1 METSFSFLGKQMEQL
16 EIGSSYQRIQ
26 LNCLPLVGLCVAQVT
41 TDHADGF
48 DET

>member
-1 METSFSFLGKQMEQL
+1 METCFSFLGKQMEQL

-26 LNCLPLVGLCVAQVT
+26 LKVFLLVALCVAQVT
-41 TDHADGF
+41 TDHANGF